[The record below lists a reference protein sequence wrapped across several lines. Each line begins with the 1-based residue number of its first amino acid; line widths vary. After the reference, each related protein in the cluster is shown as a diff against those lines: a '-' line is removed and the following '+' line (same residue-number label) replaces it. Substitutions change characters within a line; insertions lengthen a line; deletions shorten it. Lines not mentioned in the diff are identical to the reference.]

1 MKVAINGFGRIGRLS
16 LRYLLKHK
24 NVQIVAINDL
34 TDNGTLAHLLRYDS
48 AQGVFPGKVSASEKH
63 IKIGKQS
70 VLALSERDPKKLPW
84 KRLKVDV
91 VLECTGIFRT
101 RQQAAQHLTAGA
113 KRVLISAPAKSGDVK
128 TIVMGV
134 NDETLKASDTVVS
147 NASCT
152 TNCLAPIVKI
162 VDQNWGI
169 ELGSMTTTHAYTS
182 DQPIQ
187 DAPHKDLRRARAGA
201 VNIIPTST
209 GAATAV
215 SKVYPAIGDKISAIA
230 IRVPVITGSMIE
242 LNLLLNK
249 PVSAEQINRKFRSAS
264 RGPMRGI
271 LEYSEDPLVSS
282 DIIGNVHSS
291 VFDSQLTSS
300 RGNMIKLVSWYDN
313 EAGYASRMAD
323 LALKMASFSS
333 TRKIRR

>member
-16 LRYLLKHK
+16 LRYLLKNK

-34 TDNGTLAHLLRYDS
+34 TDNSTLAHLLRYDS
-48 AQGVFPGKVSASEKH
+48 AQGMFPGKVSASEKH

-101 RQQAAQHLTAGA
+101 RQHAAQHLTAGA

-134 NDETLKASDTVVS
+134 NDDTLKATDTVVS

-182 DQPIQ
+182 DQPVQ

-249 PVSAEQINRKFRSAS
+249 PASAEQINRKIRSAS
-264 RGPMRGI
+264 RGAMRGI

-282 DIIGNVHSS
+282 DVIGNVHSS
-291 VFDSQLTSS
+291 IFDSLLTSS
-300 RGNMIKLVSWYDN
+300 RGNMVKLVSWYDN

-323 LALKMASFSS
+323 LAIKMASFSS
-333 TRKIRR
+333 ARKIRR